1 MRFVAFIISFFMF
14 LTGGFIYLLYRSL
27 TLRMFSWLK
36 TLGLYQ
42 MVLSW
47 RESLGL
53 CHLPNWVIY
62 SLPDGLWM
70 GAYLLLMYMLWYKIT
85 TWDALA
91 FPLVLPLFMNITE
104 VLQGFDL
111 FPGTFDI
118 IDMLCYDIP
127 VIVYILN
134 YIYEKKY
141 SINCFCHN
149 NRGIPVNG
157 SRVWR

>member
-1 MRFVAFIISFFMF
+1 MF

-70 GAYLLLMYMLWYKIT
+70 GAYLLLMYMLLW
-85 TWDALA
+85 A
-91 FPLVLPLFMNITE
+91 
-104 VLQGFDL
+104 
-111 FPGTFDI
+111 
-118 IDMLCYDIP
+118 
-127 VIVYILN
+127 
-134 YIYEKKY
+134 
-141 SINCFCHN
+141 
-149 NRGIPVNG
+149 
-157 SRVWR
+157 